1 MIIESKHIIIFA
13 YRTIMGQE
21 NTSILTEQSAT
32 EISGGDFP
40 ATARNKTPYILVV
53 TRNGHMAEPV
63 MDYALNVAERLKY
76 SILASHINTLPFY
89 RDGGRRSKLFAAA
102 MLESSKL
109 FREKGEARSI
119 PIEYADASGKV
130 GRAVKR
136 LCHLEKHIEFVV
148 IDQGISMKEVSS
160 QSPVPVFSVIYT
172 QAKAGRVSK
181 TTHNRTLN
189 EGVSRMSTTTSK
201 KRHVKNCFIFGALT
215 AGLYAAVFT
224 NQELVMKY
232 FTKGGFFAL
241 LPVAVVF
248 ALSYVHGNFTSSFWS
263 ALGIEG
269 SKTTAT
275 KKADIRKDTPA
286 SVDIRKDTRPRAQVN
301 A

>member
-1 MIIESKHIIIFA
+1 
-13 YRTIMGQE
+13 MGQQ
-21 NTSILTEQSAT
+21 NTLHIDTEQSAAGL
-32 EISGGDFP
+32 SGGNFP
-40 ATARNKTPYILVV
+40 APAKNKTPYILVV
-53 TRNGHMAEPV
+53 TRNGNMAEPV

-76 SILASHINTLPFY
+76 SVLAAYVNTLPFF
-89 RDGGRRSKLFAAA
+89 RDGGKRSKLFASA
-102 MLESSKL
+102 MEESSKL
-109 FREKGEARSI
+109 FKEKGKARSI
-119 PIEYADASGKV
+119 PVEHMGAAGKIGKV
-130 GRAVKR
+130 VNQ
-136 LCHLEKHIEFVV
+136 LCHTEKRVEFVV
-148 IDQGISMKEVSS
+148 IDQGISMKEVAS

-172 QAKAGRVSK
+172 HAKAGRISK

-189 EGVSRMSTTTSK
+189 EGVPRMSTTTSK
-201 KRHVKNCFIFGALT
+201 KRHVKNCLIFGALT
-215 AGLYAAVFT
+215 AALYAAVFT

-269 SKTTAT
+269 SKATAT
-275 KKADIRKDTPA
+275 KKVDIRKEAPA
-286 SVDIRKDTRPRAQVN
+286 ADIRKDTRPRAQVN